1 MGAVGVFGELRW
13 VRINDAERRATLGND
28 AERRTTLGND
38 AERRATLDTDAER
51 RATLCTAESGLDD
64 FIGQG
69 GGFEF
74 EGFC

>member
-1 MGAVGVFGELRW
+1 MGAIGIFGELRC
-13 VRINDAERRATLGND
+13 VRI
-28 AERRTTLGND
+28 ND

-51 RATLCTAESGLDD
+51 RATLDTDAERRATLCSAESGLDD
-64 FIGQG
+64 FTGQG

>member
-1 MGAVGVFGELRW
+1 MGAVGVLGELRW

-28 AERRTTLGND
+28 AERR
-38 AERRATLDTDAER
+38 ATLDTDAER
-51 RATLCTAESGLDD
+51 RATLCSAESGLDD
-64 FIGQG
+64 FIGHG